1 MQFTEATEIYLM
13 NTPLSIDNEHI
24 LVFDTQDEKLN
35 YIMGL
40 EHVTYSGNTF
50 QKDNNKIK
58 IAENIE
64 NIRKYN
70 YVVYRN
76 LAWNN
81 SRWFYCFIENMEYIN
96 NNLTMITIKTD
107 SVMTWWHELTF
118 NMSFIEREH
127 WTTDY
132 YNNAPDIPKPGKLVE
147 SKAFEQYFKGG
158 YFVFCSTDITQD
170 DVSSADTY
178 SFKIGSY
185 SVPCLVLY
193 WKESQSDDFA
203 MTMQNIAK
211 KGWGDRILSAVYI
224 PWLGD
229 ESGLDI
235 VDVNV
240 TELGG
245 YVHFCNGF
253 KTLDSIKMELSF
265 DFSLDV
271 ANLKML
277 TYPYAKILVQD
288 ITTGQSIELMPD
300 GFDGTTASF
309 EVRINVCETP
319 SYKIIPKNY
328 WQQEL
333 AYNEALVIRCN
344 TSLPV
349 ANNSYAKYMMMN
361 GEINQLRMASAAIG
375 GASAVAS
382 GSPMGILTGAEQI
395 MNVLAQE
402 NQAAKVPNQVTAF
415 TDGALERI
423 CFYSGIKISLFTMT
437 SYYEEV
443 CQNFWHMYG
452 YPVNKLRTPNMTT
465 NSDYRYV
472 KMINPN
478 IEGGQVPAE
487 DMREI
492 ENVFSKGVTMWFS
505 PSLYKHY

>member
-1 MQFTEATEIYLM
+1 
-13 NTPLSIDNEHI
+13 
-24 LVFDTQDEKLN
+24 
-35 YIMGL
+35 
-40 EHVTYSGNTF
+40 
-50 QKDNNKIK
+50 
-58 IAENIE
+58 
-64 NIRKYN
+64 
-70 YVVYRN
+70 
-76 LAWNN
+76 
-81 SRWFYCFIENMEYIN
+81 
-96 NNLTMITIKTD
+96 
-107 SVMTWWHELTF
+107 
-118 NMSFIEREH
+118 
-127 WTTDY
+127 
-132 YNNAPDIPKPGKLVE
+132 
-147 SKAFEQYFKGG
+147 
-158 YFVFCSTDITQD
+158 
-170 DVSSADTY
+170 
-178 SFKIGSY
+178 
-185 SVPCLVLY
+185 
-193 WKESQSDDFA
+193 

-211 KGWGDRILSAVYI
+211 KGWGDRILNAVYI

-229 ESGLDI
+229 ESGLDL

-277 TYPYAKILVQD
+277 TYPYSKLVVQD

-300 GFDGTTASF
+300 GFDGTTAKF
-309 EVRINVCETP
+309 ELRINVCETP